1 MQAIKA
7 IVIGMGF
14 LIVAGM
20 AILVYGL
27 TNTFEPSKSSKG
39 GDGSAAFGTIRATLP
54 SGATVQGTDLDGDTM
69 LVRLAMPDGG
79 VQIMVFRLSDGRQIG
94 TIDLQSQR

>member
-7 IVIGMGF
+7 MVIGMGV
-14 LIVAGM
+14 LIVVGM
-20 AILVYGL
+20 GILVYGL
-27 TNTFEPSKSSKG
+27 TSQYEPAADG
-39 GDGSAAFGTIRATLP
+39 GDAAAAFGTIRATLP

-69 LVRLAMPDGG
+69 LVRLGLPDGS

>member
-20 AILVYGL
+20 AVLVYGL
-27 TNTFEPSKSSKG
+27 TSGFDSSKSGASDTG
-39 GDGSAAFGTIRATLP
+39 AAAFGTIRATLP

-69 LVRLAMPDGG
+69 LVRLGMPDGG

>member
-7 IVIGMGF
+7 IVFGMGF

-20 AILVYGL
+20 VILVYGL
-27 TNTFEPSKSSKG
+27 TSGFDSSKG
-39 GDGSAAFGTIRATLP
+39 GDEAAAFGTIRATLP

-69 LVRLAMPDGG
+69 LVRLGMPDGG

>member
-20 AILVYGL
+20 VVLVYGL
-27 TNTFEPSKSSKG
+27 TSGFETSKG

-54 SGATVQGTDLDGDTM
+54 SGATVQRTDLDGDTM
-69 LVRLAMPDGG
+69 IVRLGMPDGG

>member
-1 MQAIKA
+1 MQVIKA

-20 AILVYGL
+20 ALLVYGL
-27 TNTFEPSKSSKG
+27 TSGFDSAKG
-39 GDGSAAFGTIRATLP
+39 GDSAAAFGTIRATLP

-69 LVRLAMPDGG
+69 LVRLGMPDGG

>member
-27 TNTFEPSKSSKG
+27 TSGFETSKSA
-39 GDGSAAFGTIRATLP
+39 DGAAAFGTIRATLP

-69 LVRLAMPDGG
+69 LVRLGLPDGG
-79 VQIMVFRLSDGRQIG
+79 VRIMVFRLSDGRQIG
-94 TIDLQSQR
+94 TINLQSQR

>member
-27 TNTFEPSKSSKG
+27 TSGFDSASG
-39 GDGSAAFGTIRATLP
+39 GEGAAAFGTIRATLP

-69 LVRLAMPDGG
+69 LVRLGMPDGG

>member
-20 AILVYGL
+20 VILVYGL
-27 TNTFEPSKSSKG
+27 TSGFDSPKG
-39 GDGSAAFGTIRATLP
+39 GDEAAAFGTIRATLP

-69 LVRLAMPDGG
+69 LVRLGMPDGS